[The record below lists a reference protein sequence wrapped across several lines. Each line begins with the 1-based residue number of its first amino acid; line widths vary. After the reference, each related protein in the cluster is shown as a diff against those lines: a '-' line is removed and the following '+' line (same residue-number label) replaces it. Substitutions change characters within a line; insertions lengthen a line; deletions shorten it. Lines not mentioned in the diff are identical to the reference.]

1 MDRGGTL
8 GVNFFANSPVD
19 PQLLLWILVGIAVL
33 VFSIVYGTYRYNRW
47 RRFKEFENEMKSLDL
62 NPEQEGTL
70 ASMVK
75 RYQVGQPVQVLYSS
89 KLFDDM
95 AAAEM
100 ERILGSQGSAEA
112 KERFI
117 DTIYEIR
124 MRTYHS
130 DWLGGMGTQGEPA
143 GPIAQ

>member
-19 PQLLLWILVGIAVL
+19 PQLLLWILVGVAVL

-47 RRFKEFENEMKSLDL
+47 RRFKEFENEMRTLDL

-95 AAAEM
+95 ATAEM
-100 ERILGSQGSAEA
+100 QRILGSQGSAEA

-117 DTIYEIR
+117 NTIYEIR
-124 MRTYHS
+124 TRTYHA
-130 DWLGGMGTQGEPA
+130 DWLGELGSQEEMSG
-143 GPIAQ
+143 